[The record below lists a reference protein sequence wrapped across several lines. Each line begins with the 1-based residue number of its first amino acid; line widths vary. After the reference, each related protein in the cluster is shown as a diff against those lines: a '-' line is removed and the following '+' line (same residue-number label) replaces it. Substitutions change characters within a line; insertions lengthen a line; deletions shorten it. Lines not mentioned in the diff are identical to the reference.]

1 MKYRNQLLRKY
12 NLQLFA
18 EKGGESDGDTDAG
31 DGDDDQEE
39 QSEEDEQQTEEKL
52 FTQKELDEAIKERL
66 KRERKKNSK
75 PQTKVTENNVET
87 QNNSNDKLQ
96 ALEAKLLCYEAG
108 VAKNCVVDVVALAK
122 AYMNED
128 TDFEDAIGQV
138 LSKYP
143 QFKNAEKSE
152 VDIKGK
158 TPNNKGKSKAASSK
172 RQELENI
179 INDPKSSL
187 PDRVAARNELFKLES
202 ED

>member
-18 EKGGESDGDTDAG
+18 DKGGEGDSDDVAG

-39 QSEEDEQQTEEKL
+39 QPEEEQTEEKL

-87 QNNSNDKLQ
+87 QKNANDKLQ

-122 AYMNED
+122 AYMNDD
-128 TDFEDAIGQV
+128 TDFEDAIDQV
-138 LSKYP
+138 LAKYP
-143 QFKNAEKSE
+143 QF
-152 VDIKGK
+152 
-158 TPNNKGKSKAASSK
+158 
-172 RQELENI
+172 
-179 INDPKSSL
+179 
-187 PDRVAARNELFKLES
+187 
-202 ED
+202 